1 MAYASS
7 GYDIDGLFIMS
18 PGHFPEGG
26 MGSRLRSSI
35 ERARTMVA
43 SGRGGE
49 SDWFDDLNQ
58 GKQRSLKIPAGIY
71 TSYFDP
77 DGLGAFTKQIRKLPK
92 PVPLLMVIETSD
104 PFYPQS
110 KSMFDSAPAHKLS
123 RYVALNADHFD
134 VAKIVAPELLELA
147 RLPRGGR
154 RRPVER
160 YIGFAIGSLRRV
172 PGNSAPSE
180 LQIKAAQDLR

>member
-1 MAYASS
+1 MGSNAAVAYASS

-43 SGRGGE
+43 AGRVSESG
-49 SDWFDDLNQ
+49 WFDDLNQ

-92 PVPLLMVIETSD
+92 PVPLLMVIGTSD

-110 KSMFDSAPAHKLS
+110 KSIFDSAPAHKLS

-134 VAKIVAPELLELA
+134 VAKIVAPELLSWLA
-147 RLPRGGR
+147 SLAAADGGR
-154 RRPVER
+154 SGATSDSR
-160 YIGFAIGSLRRV
+160 
-172 PGNSAPSE
+172 
-180 LQIKAAQDLR
+180 